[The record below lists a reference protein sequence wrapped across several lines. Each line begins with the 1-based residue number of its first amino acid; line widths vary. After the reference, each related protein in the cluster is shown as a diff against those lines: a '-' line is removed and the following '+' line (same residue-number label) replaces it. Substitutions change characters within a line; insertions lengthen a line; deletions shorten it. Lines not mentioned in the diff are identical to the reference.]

1 MANKFTR
8 VSNFGVESH
17 FSEAVTGELAFSR
30 MLSSP
35 TELTTF
41 NAGDIVP
48 IGCFEVLPHDTFAV
62 DLDFV
67 IRQTTALKPTM
78 GSMKVDF
85 YAFEVPNRVVNDSF
99 VNVMGENSSG
109 SWVANDVSLAPLV
122 KYQTGE
128 TVPDSVQIP
137 VGSVADHYGFATQ
150 APIPTAVLEMCHD
163 LKFRGYVAIYNEY
176 FRDQNYQPPIPLT
189 KLNVYQNF
197 LHLGTYTNYDGS
209 SDTLLN
215 FSVISGVAPADGS
228 FGAGAVI
235 KSVYG
240 EGAPYRTGS
249 SSPENASMTPP
260 PVFTS
265 NLFNALGAP
274 LKANKLHDYFTSVL
288 PSPQRGAEVLL
299 PINGMAPLALGTL
312 YKTGGATVTQG
323 IALTNSTFSPTAING
338 FYPLMAHPAGS
349 TASGSVSMSGTNA
362 TGGSAYTVDMTNLYA
377 DLSNATGATLAEL
390 RTAAAVQ
397 QIYEALARG
406 GTRFR
411 EIVRVLFGLEVDDPF
426 NNIPRLLGHFRRE
439 LDLYQTA
446 QTSQSAENATPQGNL
461 AAFGYTASN
470 GYLFKKTFLEHG
482 YVHIIAVVRHKNIYS
497 SLLSR
502 DNFRMNMLDF
512 YTPQLANISEQPV
525 YTREINPW
533 AGNAQAFG
541 YQEAWAEY
549 RYDPDRCSGLMRPG
563 VPGSLAVWNY
573 ADDYNSS
580 LQIATGE
587 WLKSNSQFVLDRT
600 LAVQSLVVENAPQ
613 LLGQFRF
620 RIDKERPMPTY
631 SIPGLDIF

>member
-1 MANKFTR
+1 MANKYTR

-41 NAGDIVP
+41 NAGEIVP
-48 IGCFEVLPHDTFAV
+48 IGCFEVLPHDTFKV

-109 SWVANDVSLAPLV
+109 SWTAPEVSLAPLV
-122 KYQTGE
+122 AASGSYTLP
-128 TVPDSVQIP
+128 TTVQIP
-137 VGSVADHYGFATQ
+137 VGSLADHYGFPTQ
-150 APIPTAVLEMCHD
+150 AAIPTSVLQMCHD

-176 FRDQNYQPPIPLT
+176 FRDQNYQPPIQLS

-197 LHLGTYTNYDGS
+197 FHVGLATYIDGS
-209 SDTLLN
+209 SGTAN
-215 FSVISGVAPADGS
+215 STINVGASKAPDGS
-228 FGAGAVI
+228 FGTGAVAKAI
-235 KSVYG
+235 WG
-240 EGAPYRTGS
+240 DGAQIRMS
-249 SSPENASMTPP
+249 ASY
-260 PVFTS
+260 VAGGVTS
-265 NLFNALGAP
+265 NVFNALNAP
-274 LKANKLHDYFTSVL
+274 LRANKLHDYFTSVL

-299 PINGMAPLALGTL
+299 PLNGVAPLTVGNTYKVTPDGAAAGSGIAFANSIYSGTTFYNILGTGL
-312 YKTGGATVTQG
+312 NGSTGGVSRLSA
-323 IALTNSTFSPTAING
+323 SSETAGN
-338 FYPLMAHPAGS
+338 YA
-349 TASGSVSMSGTNA
+349 
-362 TGGSAYTVDMTNLYA
+362 VDVTNLYA
-377 DLSNATGATLAEL
+377 DLSRATSATLADL

-406 GTRFR
+406 GNRFR
-411 EIVRVLFGLEVDDPF
+411 EIVRVLFGLDVDDPF
-426 NNIPRLLGHFRRE
+426 NNVPRLLGHFRRE

-461 AAFGYTASN
+461 AAFGYTSSS

-482 YVHIIAVVRHKNIYS
+482 YVHIFAVVRHKNIYS
-497 SLLSR
+497 SYLGR

-525 YTREINPW
+525 YAREINPW
-533 AGNAQAFG
+533 QGNSQAFG

-549 RYDPDRCSGLMRPG
+549 RFDPDRCSGLMRPG

-580 LQIATGE
+580 LAIATGE
-587 WLKSNSQFVLDRT
+587 WLKSNSQAVLDRT

>member
-1 MANKFTR
+1 MANKYTR

-41 NAGDIVP
+41 NAGEIVP
-48 IGCFEVLPHDTFAV
+48 IGCFEVLPHDTFKV

-109 SWVANDVSLAPLV
+109 SWTAPEVSLAPLV
-122 KYQTGE
+122 AASGSYTLP
-128 TVPDSVQIP
+128 TTVQIP
-137 VGSVADHYGFATQ
+137 VGSLADHYGFPTQ
-150 APIPTAVLEMCHD
+150 AAIPTSVLQMCHD

-176 FRDQNYQPPIPLT
+176 FRDQNYQPPIQLS

-197 LHLGTYTNYDGS
+197 FHVGLATYIDGS
-209 SDTLLN
+209 SGT
-215 FSVISGVAPADGS
+215 SSGTINVGANEAPDGS
-228 FGAGAVI
+228 FGAGAVA
-235 KSVYG
+235 KAVFG
-240 EGAPYRTGS
+240 EGGQNRMSAS
-249 SSPENASMTPP
+249 SIAGG
-260 PVFTS
+260 VTS
-265 NLFNALGAP
+265 NVFNALNAP
-274 LKANKLHDYFTSVL
+274 LRANKLHDYFTSVL

-299 PINGMAPLALGTL
+299 PLNGVAPLTVGALYDTTPSGGTP
-312 YKTGGATVTQG
+312 G
-323 IALTNSTFSPTAING
+323 IAFANSTTATTNSA
-338 FYPLMAHPAGS
+338 YPLYTTLQNNVNNGGRVVYSTSGAITA
-349 TASGSVSMSGTNA
+349 TASNTN
-362 TGGSAYTVDMTNLYA
+362 VVNLTNLYA
-377 DLSNATGATLAEL
+377 DLSRATSATLADL

-406 GTRFR
+406 GNRFR
-411 EIVRVLFGLEVDDPF
+411 EIVRVLFGLDVDDPF
-426 NNIPRLLGHFRRE
+426 NNVPRLLGHFRRE

-461 AAFGYTASN
+461 AAFGYTASS
-470 GYLFKKTFLEHG
+470 GYLFQKTFLEHG
-482 YVHIIAVVRHKNIYS
+482 YVHIFAVVRHKNIYS
-497 SLLSR
+497 SYLGR

-533 AGNAQAFG
+533 RGNSQAFG

-549 RYDPDRCSGLMRPG
+549 RFDPDRCSGLMRPG

-580 LQIATGE
+580 LGIATGE
-587 WLKSNSQFVLDRT
+587 WLKSNSQSVLDRT

-613 LLGQFRF
+613 LLGQFCF